1 MINPIFNMDS
11 KIEIN
16 PQFHI
21 SEEINFKTKKSI
33 IITGDVLSG
42 KKTFQRVNCHY

>member
-1 MINPIFNMDS
+1 MDS

-42 KKTFQRVNCHY
+42 KKTFQRKKININIFIYL